1 MDTVGAYEVDIYIGS
16 RNEKTHQPFD
26 KQELINVVGR
36 FQTASGSGTFLP
48 VRISDVT
55 YVSGVDYYETGF
67 QITACRLPARTD
79 TEKDV
84 WAWANRLAKHL
95 LVTFD
100 QHRVG
105 VSDPDHMIY
114 HRAENGDVK
123 SCG

>member
-55 YVSGVDYYETGF
+55 YVSGVDY
-67 QITACRLPARTD
+67 
-79 TEKDV
+79 
-84 WAWANRLAKHL
+84 
-95 LVTFD
+95 
-100 QHRVG
+100 
-105 VSDPDHMIY
+105 
-114 HRAENGDVK
+114 
-123 SCG
+123 